1 MRTCQNVHAA
11 SRVPL
16 KVPQGEPQHE
26 LCSSSVWRPAATAIP
41 HLPFSGP
48 CLPTCSEG
56 TLNSKRDFPE
66 PSGFWKDSQRH
77 LWRLGG
83 RGPGPRAPNPASPRE
98 ILLLISS
105 FPHRFVTCD
114 TFTSQSKW
122 SLELTLGPDGPGAHL
137 HSPAILLLGDHS
149 VIQAALRALG
159 ATARDTPG
167 LEGTAREGPQASSWC
182 P

>member
-1 MRTCQNVHAA
+1 MMCALHPQARHIKTSCRSLCTISPWLQLDIGTRGQRCVEVGRYWALGRPGSPGLCGLEVSPVHAA

-56 TLNSKRDFPE
+56 TLNSKRDFSE
-66 PSGFWKDSQRH
+66 PLGFWKDSQRH

-83 RGPGPRAPNPASPRE
+83 RGPGPEAPNPASPRE

-105 FPHRFVTCD
+105 FPHRIC
-114 TFTSQSKW
+114 
-122 SLELTLGPDGPGAHL
+122 HL
-137 HSPAILLLGDHS
+137 
-149 VIQAALRALG
+149 
-159 ATARDTPG
+159 
-167 LEGTAREGPQASSWC
+167 
-182 P
+182 